1 MYLYEYQNLHLLKD
15 FTMLSRSILTLA
27 IGAAIITI
35 GSCRKKEDTIAK
47 IYVLDQNNSRVAG
60 ATVELIGE
68 TTIGKGGIRDPKTAT
83 TNEQGEATFN
93 YNDVYQLGQCG
104 VAVFKIKASLGGA
117 VGNGIIKVEQEET
130 TEETVFI

>member
-1 MYLYEYQNLHLLKD
+1 
-15 FTMLSRSILTLA
+15 MLSRSILTLA
-27 IGAAIITI
+27 IGAAIISI

-47 IYVLDQNNSRVAG
+47 ITVLDQSNNRVSG

-68 TTIGKGGIRDPKTAT
+68 STMGSSQTHGSIRDPKIAT

>member
-1 MYLYEYQNLHLLKD
+1 
-15 FTMLSRSILTLA
+15 MLSRSILTLA
-27 IGAAIITI
+27 IGATLIGI

-47 IYVLDQNNSRVAG
+47 IYVLDQFNSRVAG

-68 TTIGKGGIRDPKTAT
+68 ETGGSNHGAIRDPKVTT
-83 TNEQGEATFN
+83 TNEQGEAIFN
-93 YNDVYQLGQCG
+93 YNDIYQLGQCG

-130 TEETVFI
+130 SEETVFI

>member
-1 MYLYEYQNLHLLKD
+1 
-15 FTMLSRSILTLA
+15 MLSRSILTLA
-27 IGAAIITI
+27 IGAAIISI

-68 TTIGKGGIRDPKTAT
+68 ETAGSEGHGSLRAPKVAT

-93 YNDVYQLGQCG
+93 YNDIYQLGQCG

-130 TEETVFI
+130 SEETVFI

>member
-1 MYLYEYQNLHLLKD
+1 MI
-15 FTMLSRSILTLA
+15 SRSILTLA
-27 IGAAIITI
+27 IGAAIISI

-68 TTIGKGGIRDPKTAT
+68 ETAGSTGHGSIRDPKVAT

-93 YNDVYQLGQCG
+93 YNDIYQLGQCG

>member
-1 MYLYEYQNLHLLKD
+1 
-15 FTMLSRSILTLA
+15 MLSRSILTLA
-27 IGAAIITI
+27 IGAAIISI

-68 TTIGKGGIRDPKTAT
+68 ETAGSEGHGSLRDPKVST

-93 YNDVYQLGQCG
+93 YNDIYQLGQCG

-130 TEETVFI
+130 SEETVFI

>member
-1 MYLYEYQNLHLLKD
+1 MI
-15 FTMLSRSILTLA
+15 SRSILTLA
-27 IGAAIITI
+27 IGAAIISI

-68 TTIGKGGIRDPKTAT
+68 ETAGSTGHGSVRDPKVAT

-93 YNDVYQLGQCG
+93 YNDIYQLGQCG

>member
-1 MYLYEYQNLHLLKD
+1 
-15 FTMLSRSILTLA
+15 MLSRSILTLA
-27 IGAAIITI
+27 IGAAILSI

-68 TTIGKGGIRDPKTAT
+68 ETGEPGHGSIRDPKVAT

-93 YNDVYQLGQCG
+93 YNDIYQLGQCG

-130 TEETVFI
+130 TEETVFIE

>member
-1 MYLYEYQNLHLLKD
+1 MSELAVTKG
-15 FTMLSRSILTLA
+15 FTMLSRSVLILA
-27 IGAAIITI
+27 IGATMISI
-35 GSCRKKEDTIAK
+35 GSCRKKQDTIAK

-68 TTIGKGGIRDPKTAT
+68 ETGDPNHGAIRDPKVST
-83 TNEQGEATFN
+83 TNEQGEAAFN
-93 YNDVYQLGQCG
+93 YNDIYQLGQCG

-130 TEETVFI
+130 SEETVFI

>member
-1 MYLYEYQNLHLLKD
+1 
-15 FTMLSRSILTLA
+15 MLSRSILTVA
-27 IGAAIITI
+27 IGAAIISI

-47 IYVLDQNNSRVAG
+47 VYVLDQNNSRVSG

-68 TTIGKGGIRDPKTAT
+68 GSEGTVREPKTAT

-93 YNDVYQLGQCG
+93 YNDIYQLGQCG
-104 VAVFKIKASLGGA
+104 VAIFKIKASLGGA
-117 VGNGIIKVEQEET
+117 VGHGIIKVEQEET

>member
-1 MYLYEYQNLHLLKD
+1 
-15 FTMLSRSILTLA
+15 MLSRSILTLA
-27 IGAAIITI
+27 IGAAIISI

-68 TTIGKGGIRDPKTAT
+68 ETGGSEGHGSLRAPKTAT

-93 YNDVYQLGQCG
+93 YNDIYQLGQCG

-130 TEETVFI
+130 SEETVFI

>member
-1 MYLYEYQNLHLLKD
+1 
-15 FTMLSRSILTLA
+15 MLSRSILALA
-27 IGAAIITI
+27 IGAAIISI

-47 IYVLDQNNSRVAG
+47 VYVLDQNNSRVAG

-68 TTIGKGGIRDPKTAT
+68 ETAGSTGHGSVRAPKTAV

-93 YNDVYQLGQCG
+93 YNDIYQLGQCG

-117 VGNGIIKVEQEET
+117 VANGIIKVEQEET

>member
-1 MYLYEYQNLHLLKD
+1 
-15 FTMLSRSILTLA
+15 MLSRSILTLA
-27 IGAAIITI
+27 IGAAILSI

-68 TTIGKGGIRDPKTAT
+68 ETGEPGHGAIRDPKTAT

-93 YNDVYQLGQCG
+93 YNDIYQLGQCG
-104 VAVFKIKASLGGA
+104 VAIFKIKASLGGA

>member
-1 MYLYEYQNLHLLKD
+1 
-15 FTMLSRSILTLA
+15 MLSRSILTLA
-27 IGAAIITI
+27 IGAVIIGI

-68 TTIGKGGIRDPKTAT
+68 ESPGSSQHGSIRDPKVAT
-83 TNEQGEATFN
+83 TNDQGEAIFN
-93 YNDVYQLGQCG
+93 YNDIYQLGQCG
-104 VAVFKIKASLGGA
+104 VAVFTIKASLGGA

-130 TEETVFI
+130 SEETVFL

>member
-1 MYLYEYQNLHLLKD
+1 
-15 FTMLSRSILTLA
+15 MLSRTILTLA
-27 IGAAIITI
+27 IGATVLSI

-47 IYVLDQNNSRVAG
+47 IYVLDHNNQRVAG

-68 TTIGKGGIRDPKTAT
+68 ETPGSTGHGAVRTPKTAT

-93 YNDVYQLGQCG
+93 YNDIYQLGQCG
-104 VAVFKIKASLGGA
+104 VAIFKIKASLGGA

-130 TEETVFI
+130 SEETVFI

>member
-1 MYLYEYQNLHLLKD
+1 MI
-15 FTMLSRSILTLA
+15 SRSMLVLA
-27 IGAAIITI
+27 IGAVMI
-35 GSCRKKEDTIAK
+35 GSCRKKADTIAK

-68 TTIGKGGIRDPKTAT
+68 GTGGTVRDPKTAT

-93 YNDVYQLGQCG
+93 YNDIYQLGQCG
-104 VAVFKIKASLGGA
+104 VAIFKIKASLGGA
-117 VGNGIIKVEQEET
+117 VANGIIKVEQEET

>member
-1 MYLYEYQNLHLLKD
+1 
-15 FTMLSRSILTLA
+15 MLSRSILTLA
-27 IGAAIITI
+27 IGAAILSI

-68 TTIGKGGIRDPKTAT
+68 ETGGPGHGSIRDPKVAT

-93 YNDVYQLGQCG
+93 YNDIYQLGQCG

-130 TEETVFI
+130 TEETVFIQ

>member
-1 MYLYEYQNLHLLKD
+1 MC
-15 FTMLSRSILTLA
+15 SRFILTLT

-47 IYVLDQNNSRVAG
+47 IYVMDQNNSRVAG

-68 TTIGKGGIRDPKTAT
+68 DTGGSGNPNHGAIRDPKVAT

-93 YNDVYQLGQCG
+93 YNDIYQLGQCG

>member
-1 MYLYEYQNLHLLKD
+1 
-15 FTMLSRSILTLA
+15 MLSRSILTLA
-27 IGAAIITI
+27 IGAIVIGI

-47 IYVLDQNNSRVAG
+47 IYVLDQFNSRVAG

-68 TTIGKGGIRDPKTAT
+68 ETTGSTGHGSLRDPKVTT
-83 TNEQGEATFN
+83 TNEQGEAIFN
-93 YNDVYQLGQCG
+93 YNDIYQLGQCG

-130 TEETVFI
+130 SEETVFI

>member
-1 MYLYEYQNLHLLKD
+1 
-15 FTMLSRSILTLA
+15 MLSRAILTLT
-27 IGAAIITI
+27 IGAAILSI
-35 GSCRKKEDTIAK
+35 GSCRKKDDTIAK

-68 TTIGKGGIRDPKTAT
+68 SSGGNGTLRDPKVAT

-104 VAVFKIKASLGGA
+104 VAIFKIKASLGGA

>member
-1 MYLYEYQNLHLLKD
+1 
-15 FTMLSRSILTLA
+15 MLSRSILTLA

-47 IYVLDQNNSRVAG
+47 IYVLDQTNSRVSG
-60 ATVELIGE
+60 VTVELIGE
-68 TTIGKGGIRDPKTAT
+68 GTQGTLREPKKAT

-93 YNDVYQLGQCG
+93 YNDIYQLGQSG
-104 VAVFKIKASLGGA
+104 VAVFKIEASLGGA

-130 TEETVFI
+130 SRETLFI

>member
-1 MYLYEYQNLHLLKD
+1 
-15 FTMLSRSILTLA
+15 MLSRSILTLA
-27 IGAAIITI
+27 IGAAILSI

-68 TTIGKGGIRDPKTAT
+68 ETGEPGHGSIRDPKVAT

-93 YNDVYQLGQCG
+93 YNDIYQLGQCG

-130 TEETVFI
+130 TEETVFIQ

>member
-1 MYLYEYQNLHLLKD
+1 MI
-15 FTMLSRSILTLA
+15 SRSMLVLA
-27 IGAAIITI
+27 IGAVMIGI

-47 IYVLDQNNSRVAG
+47 IYVLDQNNNRVAG

-68 TTIGKGGIRDPKTAT
+68 GTNGTVRDPKTAT

-93 YNDVYQLGQCG
+93 YNDIYQLGQCG
-104 VAVFKIKASLGGA
+104 VAIFKIKASLGGA
-117 VGNGIIKVEQEET
+117 VANGIIKVEQEET

>member
-1 MYLYEYQNLHLLKD
+1 
-15 FTMLSRSILTLA
+15 MLSRSILTLA
-27 IGAAIITI
+27 IGAAILSI

-60 ATVELIGE
+60 ATVELVGE
-68 TTIGKGGIRDPKTAT
+68 ETGGPGHGSLRDPKVAM

-93 YNDVYQLGQCG
+93 YNDIYQLGQCG

-130 TEETVFI
+130 TKETVFI

>member
-1 MYLYEYQNLHLLKD
+1 
-15 FTMLSRSILTLA
+15 MLSRSILTLA
-27 IGAAIITI
+27 IGAAIISI

-47 IYVLDQNNSRVAG
+47 IYVLDQNNTRVAG

-68 TTIGKGGIRDPKTAT
+68 ETGGSYGHGAVRAPKVAT

-93 YNDVYQLGQCG
+93 YNDIYQLGQCG

-130 TEETVFI
+130 SEETVFI